1 MNSSSYDKAVHLGFI
16 QAIVAR
22 LANNSFLI
30 RGWLIA
36 ILIGSLAVSDSISK
50 NLSSLPIFY
59 FSLIMIFW
67 FSDAY
72 FLYQERQFRKLYSL
86 ANEDN
91 FQDYTMKIAVE
102 DDCSLKHIVNMSSLF
117 FSFSLF
123 IFYIPL
129 QLLLFFLGK

>member
-1 MNSSSYDKAVHLGFI
+1 MNNSDYDKAVHLGFI
-16 QAIVAR
+16 QTIIAR

-30 RGWLIA
+30 RGWLVT
-36 ILIGSLAVSDSISK
+36 ILIGTLAVSDKISK
-50 NLSSLPIFY
+50 SITHLPVLY

-72 FLYQERQFRKLYSL
+72 FLYQERYFRELYDSV
-86 ANEDN
+86 NKNN
-91 FQDYTMKIAVE
+91 FQNYTMKIS
-102 DDCSLKHIVNMSSLF
+102 DRNNRLFTSIISILCLF
-117 FSFSLF
+117 FSLSLF

>member
-1 MNSSSYDKAVHLGFI
+1 MNNSDYDKAVHLGFI
-16 QAIVAR
+16 QTIIAR

-30 RGWLIA
+30 RGWLVT
-36 ILIGSLAVSDSISK
+36 ILIGTLAVSDKISK
-50 NLSSLPIFY
+50 SITHLPVLY

-72 FLYQERQFRKLYSL
+72 FLYQERYFRELYDSV
-86 ANEDN
+86 NENN
-91 FQDYTMKIAVE
+91 FQNYTMKIP
-102 DDCSLKHIVNMSSLF
+102 DRNNRLFTLIISILCLF
-117 FSFSLF
+117 FSLSLF